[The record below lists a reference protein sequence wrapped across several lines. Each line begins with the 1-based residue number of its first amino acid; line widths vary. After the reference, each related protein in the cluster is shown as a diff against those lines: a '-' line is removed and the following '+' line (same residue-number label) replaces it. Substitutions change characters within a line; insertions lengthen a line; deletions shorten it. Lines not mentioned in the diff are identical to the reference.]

1 MLFRE
6 IPIRSALMRPQ
17 ATVSRIILVLLVT
30 FLVRSAGFS
39 APSIVT
45 NFPGIGQTAYNP
57 PDPTI
62 AAGASNVIAM
72 VNSTFTIYTKSGGSA
87 YTTTLANWFAPV
99 NPPGTPFQPKIVY
112 DPNGG
117 HWIMLALASG
127 NPKRSSYLVSV
138 SSNSNPVGVWF
149 LWNLDAGLDQST
161 ASGNTA
167 DSPGL
172 GYDDDAI
179 YITSNQYDSHSNF
192 QYAKLR
198 IISKSQLYSGSAVTW
213 WDFWNQTD
221 ANGVSVFGWKP
232 AQAQSTLKGNYL
244 VDTDASGSNYVT
256 LWKVTNPLNTNPGP
270 TLTRQATLAVQPYS
284 LPSNAAQQGGIA
296 TINTGDCRAQELQF
310 QNGKLVAAFTEG
322 YNWGGGPVSALR
334 TLVLNASNNSVD
346 VDNRFGG
353 DQAWYYYP
361 AIVRDPAGNMA
372 MIFSRSAANEYAGA

>member
-1 MLFRE
+1 MERSQAKGNRQEFVSLTEAFSSQMLKVQLRWKVLAQFVIPDFAANWIAFLCYYWQSFNRLNMLFRE

-17 ATVSRIILVLLVT
+17 ATVSRIILVLLVI

-39 APSIVT
+39 APSIIT

-72 VNSTFTIYTKSGGSA
+72 VNSTFTISTKSGSSV
-87 YTTTLANWFAPV
+87 YNSSLANWFAPV
-99 NPPGTPFQPKIVY
+99 SPPGTPFQPKIVY

-127 NPKRSSYLVSV
+127 NPRRSSYLVSV

-198 IISKSQLYSGSAVTW
+198 I
-213 WDFWNQTD
+213 
-221 ANGVSVFGWKP
+221 
-232 AQAQSTLKGNYL
+232 
-244 VDTDASGSNYVT
+244 
-256 LWKVTNPLNTNPGP
+256 
-270 TLTRQATLAVQPYS
+270 
-284 LPSNAAQQGGIA
+284 
-296 TINTGDCRAQELQF
+296 
-310 QNGKLVAAFTEG
+310 
-322 YNWGGGPVSALR
+322 
-334 TLVLNASNNSVD
+334 
-346 VDNRFGG
+346 
-353 DQAWYYYP
+353 
-361 AIVRDPAGNMA
+361 
-372 MIFSRSAANEYAGA
+372 